1 MKNDHNEKRI
11 SYETIAIK
19 EIPQKND
26 YNETRYYAFTTKIFS
41 LSAGNGKQ
49 DPVAV
54 TVEKR

>member
-41 LSAGNGKQ
+41 LSAENRKQ